1 MAFQMPDARLSAA
14 AAWGAQLRAAR
25 LRRRRLVRRG
35 IALAGLVAAVAG
47 TTLAPPAPRLV
58 WNMSASAPLGL
69 YAVNVGARVIS
80 GDMVVARIPARWR
93 RLADVRHYLPANIPA
108 VKRVAATA
116 GDEVCAQGRTIR
128 VDGRPIAHGLAVD
141 GAGRPLPLWAGCTML
156 GRDEL
161 FLIMDAPT
169 SFDGRYFGIS
179 KRADVLGKAIP
190 LWTWVA
196 PSRVTRGRAVLR

>member
-1 MAFQMPDARLSAA
+1 MPDTRLSAG
-14 AAWGAQLRAAR
+14 AAWGVQLRAAR

-35 IALAGLVAAVAG
+35 IALTGLVAAVVG
-47 TTLAPPAPRLV
+47 TTVAPPAPRLV

-69 YAVNVGARVIS
+69 YAVNVGARVMS
-80 GDMVVARIPARWR
+80 GDMVVARIPAGWR
-93 RLADVRHYLPANIPA
+93 HLADARHYLPANIPA

-116 GDEVCAQGRTIR
+116 GDQLCAHGQTIL
-128 VDGRPIAHGLAVD
+128 VDGRPIAHRLTVD
-141 GAGRPLPLWAGCTML
+141 GAGRPMPAWAGCALL

-161 FLIMDAPT
+161 FLIMDARD

-190 LWTWVA
+190 LWTWGTRTG
-196 PSRVTRGRAVLR
+196 PPRVTRDRAVLR

>member
-1 MAFQMPDARLSAA
+1 MPDTRLSAG
-14 AAWGAQLRAAR
+14 AAWGVQLRAAR

-35 IALAGLVAAVAG
+35 IALTGLVAAVVG
-47 TTLAPPAPRLV
+47 TTVAPPAPRLV

-69 YAVNVGARVIS
+69 YAVNVGARVMS

-93 RLADVRHYLPANIPA
+93 HFADARHYLPANIPA

-116 GDEVCAQGRTIR
+116 GDQLCARRQTIL
-128 VDGRPIAHGLAVD
+128 VDGRPIAQRLAVD
-141 GAGRPLPLWAGCTML
+141 GGGRPMPAWAGCALL

-161 FLIMDAPT
+161 FLIMDARD

-190 LWTWVA
+190 LWTWGTRTG
-196 PSRVTRGRAVLR
+196 PPRVTRDRAVLR